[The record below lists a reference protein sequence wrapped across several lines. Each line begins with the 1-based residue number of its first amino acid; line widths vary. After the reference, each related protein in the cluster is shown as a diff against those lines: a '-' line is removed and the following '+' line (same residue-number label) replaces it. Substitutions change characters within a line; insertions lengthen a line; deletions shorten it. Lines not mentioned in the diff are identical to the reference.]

1 MSTLVS
7 GYKFTSTQV
16 VIQYLPAMHITGF
29 PITICHTL
37 EITDNYFA
45 TTGIRRYLF
54 ISLIIKAKSMIYD
67 Q

>member
-37 EITDNYFA
+37 EITDNYLA
-45 TTGIRRYLF
+45 TTGKGDIYLF
-54 ISLIIKAKSMIYD
+54 L
-67 Q
+67 